1 MRIKQKVLMNKK
13 AIKCYTRRVNGILT
27 AVYLYYLG
35 DKFYVNIVSV
45 TDDKIIRQC
54 YNISKEMFDIY
65 MLGDDAD
72 KQNKLIAKGGKIYR
86 ALKKKNAANKFW
98 RMRSEY
104 KINKEARDVQKRS

>member
-1 MRIKQKVLMNKK
+1 MNKK

-35 DKFYVNIVSV
+35 GKFYVNIVSV

-65 MLGDDAD
+65 MLGDDTE
-72 KQNKLIAKGGKIYR
+72 KQSKLIAKGGRIYR
-86 ALKKKNAANKFW
+86 AFDKKKSRYKFW
-98 RMRSEY
+98 TMRNEY
-104 KINKEARDVQKRS
+104 KLKKEARDVRKRS